1 MNDFQYVVK
10 RSDRKSFC
18 VRILEDNMIIVNCP
32 KRSGVEAIEKF
43 LESKS
48 GWIKRHLN
56 DNNRKNEF
64 LAEVIS
70 CKKVL
75 VAGEPVPLHIDRC
88 GDNFISFC
96 EVRVKS
102 QSCLKKLYISE
113 FSTDF
118 GQIIDNVCAQTSLSY
133 RKYSFRDYKSR
144 WGCCNLAGEIKFNWK
159 LLMLPREIWRYV
171 IIHELCHT
179 VYMNHSPRFY
189 KLMSTFLPEYG
200 NLKKEL
206 EKYSRIAK
214 LY

>member
-1 MNDFQYVVK
+1 MNNFQYVVK
-10 RSDRKSFC
+10 RSDRRSFC
-18 VRILEDNMIIVNCP
+18 VRILEDNTIIVNCP
-32 KRSGVEAIEKF
+32 KKAGVKAIEKF

-48 GWIKRHLN
+48 GWIVRHLN
-56 DNNRKNEF
+56 NNNRKNEY

-70 CKKVL
+70 YEKVL
-75 VAGEPVPLHIDRC
+75 VAGEPVPLHIERC
-88 GDNFISFC
+88 GDNFFSDY
-96 EVRVKS
+96 EVRAKS
-102 QSCLKKLYISE
+102 LSSLQKLFVSG
-113 FSTDF
+113 FLADF
-118 GQIIDNVCAQTSLSY
+118 GKVIDNVCKQTSLSY

-144 WGCCNLAGEIKFNWK
+144 WGCCNSDGELKFNWK

-189 KLMSTFLPEYG
+189 KLMSAFMPEYDY
-200 NLKKEL
+200 LRREL